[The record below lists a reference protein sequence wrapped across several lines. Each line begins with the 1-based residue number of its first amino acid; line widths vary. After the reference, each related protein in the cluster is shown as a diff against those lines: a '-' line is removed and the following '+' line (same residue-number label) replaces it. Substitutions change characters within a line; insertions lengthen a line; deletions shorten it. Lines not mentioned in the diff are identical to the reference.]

1 MFEEEKIVRVFRV
14 TVKKVIE
21 RLLEIQ
27 ECPIEKFQELV
38 IEKFDGYDYE
48 GEEELIGFESWGD
61 ITTDGE
67 YQLTIKI
74 NHENAYEFTLHIKN
88 LDNKITIF
96 NVL

>member
-1 MFEEEKIVRVFRV
+1 MFEEKRVVKVFRV

-27 ECPIEKFQELV
+27 ECPVDKFKELV

-67 YQLTIKI
+67 YRLKTKI
-74 NHENAYEFTLHIKN
+74 DHEYAYEFTIHITNK
-88 LDNKITIF
+88 DKKITVT

>member
-1 MFEEEKIVRVFRV
+1 MFEEERMIRVYRV

-27 ECPIEKFQELV
+27 ECPIEEFQELV

-48 GEEELIGFESWGD
+48 GEETLVGFESWND
-61 ITTDGE
+61 ISQEGE
-67 YQLTIKI
+67 HQLNIKI
-74 NHENAYEFTLHIKN
+74 DHENAYEFTIHLKSSNN
-88 LDNKITIF
+88 LLTVF

>member
-1 MFEEEKIVRVFRV
+1 MFEEERIVKVFRV

-27 ECPIEKFQELV
+27 ECPIEKFRDSV

-48 GEEELIGFESWGD
+48 GEEELIGFETWGD
-61 ITTDGE
+61 ISANGK

-74 NHENAYEFTLHIKN
+74 NHEHAYEFTLHIKN
-88 LDNKITIF
+88 QNNKITIF

>member
-1 MFEEEKIVRVFRV
+1 MFEEQRVVKVFRV

-27 ECPIEKFQELV
+27 DCPTEEFKEIV

-48 GEEELIGFESWGD
+48 GEEELVGLDSWSDNPLDGD
-61 ITTDGE
+61 
-67 YQLTIKI
+67 YSLPIKI
-74 NHENAYEFTLHIKN
+74 NHEHAYEFTLYVRV
-88 LDNKITIF
+88 LENKATII

>member
-1 MFEEEKIVRVFRV
+1 MFEEERVVKVFRV

-27 ECPIEKFQELV
+27 ECPVEEFKELI

-48 GEEELIGFESWGD
+48 GEEELVGFDSWAD
-61 ITTDGE
+61 ITQNGE
-67 YQLTIKI
+67 HKLDIKI
-74 NHENAYEFTLHIKN
+74 NHDHAYEFTIHIKN
-88 LDNKITIF
+88 KDNKITVI